1 MEQLASFCSTVKS
14 SEHDNFYTVFLYLS
28 LLETLY
34 RPVLFSFSYKHDPI
48 LWSPNH
54 QWYQRLNWGSFLMAR
69 KERAEGEESE
79 KEVCTQ

>member
-1 MEQLASFCSTVKS
+1 MEQFASFCSTSKS
-14 SEHDNFYTVFLYLS
+14 SKHDNVYTVFLYLS
-28 LLETLY
+28 LLETFY

-54 QWYQRLNWGSFLMAR
+54 QPGAVLGFLMAR
-69 KERAEGEESE
+69 KERAEGRESE